1 MEIENI
7 PIKYKKGMNPNS
19 RNGFKK
25 GHKPFVDWNGR
36 KHKPESRLKQRL
48 AKLGKPSKK
57 LNKGKGWI
65 GSTGYKTKQ
74 LNKKPIL
81 EHHLI
86 WLKYN
91 KKSKIPEGYVIHHI
105 DRNKQ
110 NNSIENLQLMTKS
123 KHTKLHNEFRKI
135 KN

>member
-25 GHKPFVDWNGR
+25 GHKPLVNWKGR
-36 KHKPESRLKQRL
+36 KHKPESIIKQRL
-48 AKLGKPSKK
+48 SKLGKPSKK

-65 GSTGYKTKQ
+65 SSTGYKTRQ
-74 LNKKPIL
+74 LNNKPIL

-86 WLKYN
+86 WLKN
-91 KKSKIPEGYVIHHI
+91 HKKSKIPEGYVIHHI
-105 DRNKQ
+105 NEDKQ
-110 NNSIENLQLMTKS
+110 NNFIENLQLITKS
-123 KHTKLHNEFRKI
+123 DHMRIHNGLRK
-135 KN
+135 NTN